1 MAKYTHLKLN
11 EDIKALAGYY
21 TPRKEVRMKYNGGE
35 ILYVISD
42 TVVDSSCCGE
52 ADFSSALVPGYI
64 VRWQAET
71 NRDSLPLS
79 DVEPVTDKATQDSIR
94 KAIRETENV
103 SQIEFW

>member
-1 MAKYTHLKLN
+1 MMKYAHLKLN
-11 EDIKALAGYY
+11 QDINALAGYY
-21 TPRKEVRMKYNGGE
+21 TPRKEVRLPYNGGE

-64 VRWQAET
+64 IRCQAET
-71 NRDSLPLS
+71 NQDGLPLS

-94 KAIRETENV
+94 KVIRETENV